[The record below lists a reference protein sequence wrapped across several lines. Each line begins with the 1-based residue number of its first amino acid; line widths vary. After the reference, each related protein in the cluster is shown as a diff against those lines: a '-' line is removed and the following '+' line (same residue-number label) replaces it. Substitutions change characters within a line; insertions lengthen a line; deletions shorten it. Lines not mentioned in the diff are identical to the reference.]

1 MLGITPIV
9 YPSIR
14 RGGPGGADVMVI
26 VQSRAMFATLPSKRT
41 GSAFTVRVMD
51 TVCLICARLVRIAQP
66 TQPTKP
72 PNGRSGDG
80 IARST
85 YNNRDALDRE
95 PVSRD
100 RESPML
106 TSASPPLKGLHLGR
120 STPPLTSQI
129 CGGWLLRRSP
139 WRRSPLRRSMPSGDS
154 LSCTRRTPRFR
165 RSSRRFSA
173 PPGGPSLPVLSFSG
187 MRPVWTERGRA
198 VGIDD
203 PECHQTLCPAMRPR
217 LGGRLGLIIDG
228 NKATERTADSR

>member
-165 RSSRRFSA
+165 GHRAVSRRRLVVPRFQSCRSQA
-173 PPGGPSLPVLSFSG
+173 CDQYGPNVA
-187 MRPVWTERGRA
+187 E
-198 VGIDD
+198 
-203 PECHQTLCPAMRPR
+203 R
-217 LGGRLGLIIDG
+217 LGSTIRS
-228 NKATERTADSR
+228 ATKRFARP